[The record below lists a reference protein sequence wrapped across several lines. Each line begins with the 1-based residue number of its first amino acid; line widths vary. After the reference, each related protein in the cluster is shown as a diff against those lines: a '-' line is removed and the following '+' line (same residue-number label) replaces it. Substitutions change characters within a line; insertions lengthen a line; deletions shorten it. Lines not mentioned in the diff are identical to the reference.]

1 MKKKNVKKK
10 KEKTKKKKRDDLY
23 ELKTFSTYMDIN
35 REQFKIIDKIS
46 FESKNIYNHY
56 MFCLN
61 FYNKFKNN
69 IYKEIFME
77 HFSDHY
83 VNKHFGDYEIKDFK
97 NFESLALNN
106 KYDFINDDIQKK
118 LIIKYEY
125 YCSYYKIYKT
135 NNNII
140 YKYIKNDN
148 PLIIH
153 DNFNFYLNKYSV
165 ECLKLKGIEVNNI
178 NYNLVFHDI
187 IGNILITFYKSNY
200 FHLKYSIINKKPF
213 RQELDIE
220 SFKTHVL
227 TENLKFVNDT
237 SDLSKYYLLMN
248 KIFKINSE
256 QNIIRKFALKNLK
269 SDFIY
274 RDVVI
279 NIMDKCY
286 TTYKSYIGLKY
297 SKYKSNKPKYM
308 NTNERFIIPFYSK
321 SFKIVGDEI
330 RLCMGKYISKN
341 YNMICGTNYKI
352 SKKLVYTNKYI
363 KNKKEIFDGAFMY
376 VKPPDKIKNKK
387 IKLIEIIPLYDGHK
401 YKINY
406 IYEKE
411 KEEIKINENEYISID
426 LGMINLMAIYDPN
439 GKQYLIKGGTLIGIN
454 EYFNKKIAE
463 RKSII
468 KKTNNKE
475 TCRYIRN
482 LLIKR
487 KNVIDDYF
495 RKIVNILYEKYKH
508 KEKIIIGYNE
518 GWKTKTNMGT
528 KTNRKFYEIPYST
541 LLMKMRDKF
550 KNRIETINE
559 SYTSKTDSLNMEK
572 IGKNL
577 ERIGERIKRGLYSSK
592 IKKLINADINGA
604 INIMRKVYTDIN
616 IITGIRIENP
626 KRINIFREVH
636 TSG

>member
-1 MKKKNVKKK
+1 
-10 KEKTKKKKRDDLY
+10 
-23 ELKTFSTYMDIN
+23 
-35 REQFKIIDKIS
+35 
-46 FESKNIYNHY
+46 
-56 MFCLN
+56 
-61 FYNKFKNN
+61 
-69 IYKEIFME
+69 
-77 HFSDHY
+77 
-83 VNKHFGDYEIKDFK
+83 
-97 NFESLALNN
+97 
-106 KYDFINDDIQKK
+106 
-118 LIIKYEY
+118 
-125 YCSYYKIYKT
+125 
-135 NNNII
+135 
-140 YKYIKNDN
+140 
-148 PLIIH
+148 
-153 DNFNFYLNKYSV
+153 
-165 ECLKLKGIEVNNI
+165 
-178 NYNLVFHDI
+178 
-187 IGNILITFYKSNY
+187 
-200 FHLKYSIINKKPF
+200 
-213 RQELDIE
+213 
-220 SFKTHVL
+220 
-227 TENLKFVNDT
+227 
-237 SDLSKYYLLMN
+237 
-248 KIFKINSE
+248 
-256 QNIIRKFALKNLK
+256 
-269 SDFIY
+269 
-274 RDVVI
+274 
-279 NIMDKCY
+279 
-286 TTYKSYIGLKY
+286 
-297 SKYKSNKPKYM
+297 
-308 NTNERFIIPFYSK
+308 
-321 SFKIVGDEI
+321 
-330 RLCMGKYISKN
+330 
-341 YNMICGTNYKI
+341 MICGTNYKI

-604 INIMRKVYTDIN
+604 INIMRKYYAQEEKEFTEIKGEGIFNPEKIN
-616 IITGIRIENP
+616 VDKKKKMLTTN
-626 KRINIFREVH
+626 
-636 TSG
+636 S